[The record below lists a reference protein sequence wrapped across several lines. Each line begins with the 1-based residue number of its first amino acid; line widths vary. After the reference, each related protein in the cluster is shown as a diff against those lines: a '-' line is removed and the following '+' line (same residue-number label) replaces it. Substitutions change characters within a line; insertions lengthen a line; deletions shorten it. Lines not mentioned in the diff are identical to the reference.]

1 MGNKEDRVELI
12 IILSNSVGDD
22 RPRKYNQK
30 MESSSDVGCCVT
42 AIDAQMAETNGAKV
56 MMNGIHECRAT
67 PTGANETNND
77 NCCTNQQIVTTAAD
91 EAAEESP
98 TNTLLD
104 ASLDDNNHDAR
115 VNTNDVETIDTNDPA
130 TNQNHWVKPKP
141 LTLDKTASSEGI
153 LLNTLP
159 SLNIN
164 SSSSL
169 ASPSSIFSDS
179 TVDDIKSPTSTSELI
194 DFQHD
199 HLLNNQEA
207 HTLAQNF
214 ASEHRIFLRAA
225 LDMLT
230 ERDQLRMYADVND
243 PNNIIKTGTLRKASH
258 RIKGVWKTKHVEI
271 REGVFSY
278 LSGGNKNSSTRK
290 DVLLRASSCTC
301 RAVKI
306 RSVKIRPSNFGN
318 GFVFELKIQGGSRRL
333 WMANTREERLSWMQ
347 AIHSAMIGASVTRS
361 DNFLEYHIDNNNN
374 SGKKK
379 GNKLPVNSPYQPYLQ
394 QYIEVGEACARA
406 ETKVEYLS
414 ALAPLRGKSI
424 TVPVQWI
431 KSQLD
436 DTPAACAFLENDI
449 SSSVEQ
455 LWKDLVRDSVEING
469 HVLTGESFHGPERI
483 VGKLTQVILFSD
495 NRHNSEDAN
504 RITESQSVLYARNI
518 LLGADRTRTGGD
530 SYYCAE
536 NLCTN
541 RNLVVICPSSTE
553 ANPLSITVH
562 ASSGDRES
570 SQRDMCHVD
579 TPTEMSSSVSTRSNS
594 DEPWKKMHL
603 VLSESNLHFHD
614 ESDRN
619 CCQLLQ
625 KINLTGAKVT
635 VSSNCVGR
643 DTLREGRELTVV
655 TGDEALAQE
664 FLFEDEFEFFLWRS
678 SLEKAAVKCGS
689 HGKHTQD
696 KPMLAGN
703 TKESDASTVDVSVNV
718 STEYKMC
725 TLDPQGIDSEDTW
738 GTIRTTFKQQFRL
751 SGGPSGRIFRG
762 DEVVQLEL
770 V

>member
-1 MGNKEDRVELI
+1 
-12 IILSNSVGDD
+12 
-22 RPRKYNQK
+22 
-30 MESSSDVGCCVT
+30 MESAGSNVVDFCAAVS
-42 AIDAQMAETNGAKV
+42 DAQMAETNGIP
-56 MMNGIHECRAT
+56 MNGTYSSCRAT
-67 PTGANETNND
+67 QTDVIDTDD
-77 NCCTNQQIVTTAAD
+77 NCTNQQPLSAFAD
-91 EAAEESP
+91 GAAEEMP
-98 TNTLLD
+98 TNDSLD
-104 ASLDDNNHDAR
+104 ASLDVNDAS
-115 VNTNDVETIDTNDPA
+115 VSTNTNETTSAMDTNDPK
-130 TNQNHWVKPKP
+130 TTTQNRWVKPQP
-141 LTLDKTASSEGI
+141 LTLDKTTSSEDI
-153 LLNTLP
+153 LLNALP

-164 SSSSL
+164 SSSSMV
-169 ASPSSIFSDS
+169 SPSSILSDS
-179 TVDDIKSPTSTSELI
+179 TVDDIKSPTSSSELI
-194 DFQHD
+194 DFHPD
-199 HLLNNQEA
+199 HHHHHFHNNNNHEA
-207 HTLAQNF
+207 QAMAQNL

-258 RIKGVWKTKHVEI
+258 RIKGVWRTKHVEI

-278 LSGGNKNSSTRK
+278 LSGSANKSSSSRK

-374 SGKKK
+374 SSSGKKK
-379 GNKLPVNSPYQPYLQ
+379 GNKLPVNSPYQAYLE
-394 QYIEVGEACARA
+394 QYIEVGEACTRA
-406 ETKVEYLS
+406 ETKAEYLS
-414 ALAPLRGKSI
+414 ALASLRGKSI

-436 DTPAACAFLENDI
+436 DTPAASAFLENDI
-449 SSSVEQ
+449 SSCVEQ

-483 VGKLTQVILFSD
+483 VGKLTQQILVSD
-495 NRHNSEDAN
+495 KSQNSEDAN

-562 ASSGDRES
+562 ASSGDEES
-570 SQRDMCHVD
+570 SQRDNRPAD
-579 TPTEMSSSVSTRSNS
+579 SPTELSSSVATRSSS
-594 DEPWKKMHL
+594 DAPWKKMHL
-603 VLSESNLHFHD
+603 VFSESNVHFHD
-614 ESDRN
+614 ESDK
-619 CCQLLQ
+619 CQLLQ
-625 KINLTGAKVT
+625 KISLIGAKVT
-635 VSSNCVGR
+635 ASTSCTDSDSQTIGR
-643 DTLREGRELTVV
+643 VLTVV
-655 TGDEALAQE
+655 TGEEGLAQE
-664 FLFEDEFEFFLWRS
+664 FLFEDEFDFFLWRS
-678 SLEKAAVKCGS
+678 SFEKAAVICGS
-689 HGKHTQD
+689 NGKHVPD
-696 KPMLAGN
+696 KALLASN
-703 TKESDASTVDVSVNV
+703 TKQSDDASTVDVSVNV
-718 STEYKMC
+718 STDYKMC
-725 TLDPQGIDSEDTW
+725 TLDPQGIESEDTW

-762 DEVVQLEL
+762 DEVVQLDL
-770 V
+770 L

>member
-1 MGNKEDRVELI
+1 
-12 IILSNSVGDD
+12 
-22 RPRKYNQK
+22 
-30 MESSSDVGCCVT
+30 MESAGSNVVDFCAAVS
-42 AIDAQMAETNGAKV
+42 DAQMAETSGV
-56 MMNGIHECRAT
+56 PMNGTYSSCMAT
-67 PTGANETNND
+67 QTDVIDTDD
-77 NCCTNQQIVTTAAD
+77 NCTNQQPLSTFAD
-91 EAAEESP
+91 GAAEEMP
-98 TNTLLD
+98 THDSLD
-104 ASLDDNNHDAR
+104 ASLDVNDASGNT
-115 VNTNDVETIDTNDPA
+115 NTNDTMSAMDTNDP
-130 TNQNHWVKPKP
+130 TTTTQNRWVKPQP
-141 LTLDKTASSEGI
+141 LILDKTTSSEDI
-153 LLNTLP
+153 LLNALP

-164 SSSSL
+164 SSSSMV
-169 ASPSSIFSDS
+169 SPSSILSDS
-179 TVDDIKSPTSTSELI
+179 TVDDIKSPTSSSELI
-194 DFQHD
+194 DFHPD
-199 HLLNNQEA
+199 HHHHLHNNNNHEA
-207 HTLAQNF
+207 QAMAKNL

-258 RIKGVWKTKHVEI
+258 RIKGVWRTKHVEI

-278 LSGGNKNSSTRK
+278 LSGSANKSSSSRK

-374 SGKKK
+374 SNSSGKKK
-379 GNKLPVNSPYQPYLQ
+379 GNKLPVNSPYQAYLE

-406 ETKVEYLS
+406 ETKAEYLS
-414 ALAPLRGKSI
+414 ALASLRGKSI

-436 DTPAACAFLENDI
+436 DTPAASAFLENDI
-449 SSSVEQ
+449 SSCVEQ

-483 VGKLTQVILFSD
+483 VGKLTQQILVSD
-495 NRHNSEDAN
+495 KSQNSEDAN

-562 ASSGDRES
+562 ASSGDGES
-570 SQRDMCHVD
+570 SQRDAFPAD
-579 TPTEMSSSVSTRSNS
+579 SPTELSSSVATRSSS

-603 VLSESNLHFHD
+603 VFSESNVHFHD
-614 ESDRN
+614 ESDK
-619 CCQLLQ
+619 CQLLQ
-625 KINLTGAKVT
+625 KISLIGAKVT
-635 VSSNCVGR
+635 ASTSCTDSDSQTIGR
-643 DTLREGRELTVV
+643 VLTVV
-655 TGDEALAQE
+655 TAEEGLAQE
-664 FLFEDEFEFFLWRS
+664 FFFEDEFDFFLWRS
-678 SLEKAAVKCGS
+678 SFEKAAVICGS
-689 HGKHTQD
+689 NGKHVPD
-696 KPMLAGN
+696 KALLASN
-703 TKESDASTVDVSVNV
+703 TKQSDDASTVDVSVNV
-718 STEYKMC
+718 STDYKMC
-725 TLDPQGIDSEDTW
+725 TLDPQGIESEDTW

-762 DEVVQLEL
+762 DEVVQLDL
-770 V
+770 L

>member
-1 MGNKEDRVELI
+1 
-12 IILSNSVGDD
+12 
-22 RPRKYNQK
+22 
-30 MESSSDVGCCVT
+30 MESAGSNVVDFCAAVS
-42 AIDAQMAETNGAKV
+42 DAQMTETNDIP
-56 MMNGIHECRAT
+56 MNGTYSSCRAT
-67 PTGANETNND
+67 QTDVIDTD
-77 NCCTNQQIVTTAAD
+77 NCTNQQPLVSAFAD
-91 EAAEESP
+91 GAAEEMP
-98 TNTLLD
+98 THDSLD
-104 ASLDDNNHDAR
+104 ASLDVNDASGNT
-115 VNTNDVETIDTNDPA
+115 NTNDTISAMDTNNDPA
-130 TNQNHWVKPKP
+130 TTTQNRWVKPQP
-141 LTLDKTASSEGI
+141 LTLDKTTSSEDI
-153 LLNTLP
+153 LLNALP

-164 SSSSL
+164 SSSSMV
-169 ASPSSIFSDS
+169 SPSSILSDS
-179 TVDDIKSPTSTSELI
+179 TVDDIKSPTSSSELI
-194 DFQHD
+194 DFHPD
-199 HLLNNQEA
+199 HHHHHFHNNNNHEA
-207 HTLAQNF
+207 QAMAHNL

-258 RIKGVWKTKHVEI
+258 RIKGVWRTKHVEI

-278 LSGGNKNSSTRK
+278 LSGSANKSSSSRK

-374 SGKKK
+374 SNSSGKKK
-379 GNKLPVNSPYQPYLQ
+379 GNKLPVNSPYQAYLE
-394 QYIEVGEACARA
+394 QYIEVGEACASA
-406 ETKVEYLS
+406 ETKAEYLS
-414 ALAPLRGKSI
+414 ALASLRGKSI

-436 DTPAACAFLENDI
+436 DTPAASAFLENDI
-449 SSSVEQ
+449 SSCVEQ

-483 VGKLTQVILFSD
+483 VGKLTQQILVSD
-495 NRHNSEDAN
+495 KSQNSEDAN

-562 ASSGDRES
+562 ASSGDGES
-570 SQRDMCHVD
+570 SQRDNRPAD
-579 TPTEMSSSVSTRSNS
+579 SPTELSSSVATRSSS
-594 DEPWKKMHL
+594 DAPWKKMHL
-603 VLSESNLHFHD
+603 VFSESNVHFHD
-614 ESDRN
+614 ESDK
-619 CCQLLQ
+619 CQLLQ
-625 KINLTGAKVT
+625 KISLIGAKVT
-635 VSSNCVGR
+635 ASTSCTDSDSQTIGR
-643 DTLREGRELTVV
+643 VLTVV
-655 TGDEALAQE
+655 TGEEGLAQE
-664 FLFEDEFEFFLWRS
+664 FLFEDEFDFFLWRS
-678 SLEKAAVKCGS
+678 SFEKAAVICGS
-689 HGKHTQD
+689 NGKHVPD
-696 KPMLAGN
+696 KALLASN
-703 TKESDASTVDVSVNV
+703 TKQSDDASTVDVSVNV
-718 STEYKMC
+718 STDYKMC
-725 TLDPQGIDSEDTW
+725 TLDPQGIESEDTW

-762 DEVVQLEL
+762 DEVVQLDL
-770 V
+770 L

>member
-1 MGNKEDRVELI
+1 
-12 IILSNSVGDD
+12 
-22 RPRKYNQK
+22 
-30 MESSSDVGCCVT
+30 MESSSTIGCCVT
-42 AIDAQMAETNGAKV
+42 AIDAQMAETNGAKA
-56 MMNGIHECRAT
+56 MMNGVHACR
-67 PTGANETNND
+67 GASQTDVIETDD
-77 NCCTNQQIVTTAAD
+77 NCCTNEQIVATPDD
-91 EAAEESP
+91 EVAEESP
-98 TNTLLD
+98 TSTSVD
-104 ASLDDNNHDAR
+104 ASLDHNNHDTR

-130 TNQNHWVKPKP
+130 TDQNHWVKPQL
-141 LTLDKTASSEGI
+141 LTLDKTASSEDI

-169 ASPSSIFSDS
+169 ASPSSILSDS

-194 DFQHD
+194 DFQPD
-199 HLLNNQEA
+199 HLLNNHEA

-243 PNNIIKTGTLRKASH
+243 PNNIIKSGTLRKASH

-306 RSVKIRPSNFGN
+306 RSVQILPSNFGN

-333 WMANTREERLSWMQ
+333 WMTNTREERLSWMQ

-361 DNFLEYHIDNNNN
+361 DNFLEYHLDNNNN

-394 QYIEVGEACARA
+394 QYLEVGEACARA
-406 ETKVEYLS
+406 ETKEEYLS
-414 ALAPLRGKSI
+414 ALASLKGKSI

-436 DTPAACAFLENDI
+436 DTPAACAFVENDI

-483 VGKLTQVILFSD
+483 VGKLTQLILFSD
-495 NRHNSEDAN
+495 KSHNSKDAN

-541 RNLVVICPSSTE
+541 RNFVVICPSSTE

-562 ASSGDRES
+562 ASSGDGES
-570 SQRDMCHVD
+570 SQRDKCHVD
-579 TPTEMSSSVSTRSNS
+579 TPTEMRSSVSTRSS
-594 DEPWKKMHL
+594 SYEPWKKMHL

-619 CCQLLQ
+619 CFQLLHT
-625 KINLTGAKVT
+625 INLTGAKVT
-635 VSSNCVGR
+635 ASSNCTGR
-643 DTLREGRELTVV
+643 HTERVGRELTVV

-664 FLFEDEFEFFLWRS
+664 FLFDDEFEFFLWLS
-678 SLEKAAVKCGS
+678 SLEKAAVDCGS
-689 HGKHTQD
+689 HDKDTQD
-696 KPMLAGN
+696 KPMLADN
-703 TKESDASTVDVSVNV
+703 TKESDTSTVDVSVNV

-725 TLDPQGIDSEDTW
+725 TIDPQGIDSEDTW

-770 V
+770 M